1 MVLDFCVTVLI
12 QTLIQKTML
21 LEAIDNIYAYQLVH
35 KFQPVRLLKGYLKF
49 NKKIINRKENKSVLQ
64 QVFGLYISHLWLVS
78 IPHSVIQF

>member
-12 QTLIQKTML
+12 QSLIQKTML
-21 LEAIDNIYAYQLVH
+21 LEAIDNIYAYQLAH

-64 QVFGLYISHLWLVS
+64 QVFDLYISHLWLVS